1 MDRQTGTIP
10 TTDVPPATNAPAR
23 MYSASV
29 EGLVKIPASHDGLL
43 SSIIVPR
50 ANSTR
55 EIATLETAMQ
65 GLALDA
71 RHPVALELA
80 ASATSR
86 QFLVR
91 ATSEMAQRHL
101 ADQVQARYP
110 QATIQP
116 VTAGDDPLV
125 MRNAE
130 AVSVVELRA
139 GAAAYLPLRNWRER
153 ELLQEGADPLLGLL
167 AVFNHLPAGM
177 RVVVQL
183 ALLPASPTW
192 SHAYRRKAVEHP
204 LEPERLR
211 TRRELGGQSSGPGT
225 VQLIGMG
232 VLVALLLVWWRFQH
246 QLAARIPPWLL
257 HAGMAILHG
266 TTPQLTSAELATLAV
281 TGSGVLVACFCLAF
295 GALQIKTHLGGSPIY
310 DMRLVGEKTA
320 RPAYRVRLRL
330 FVFAPVPVYLRHSS
344 IASVTSA
351 GTSGDRTVKGAHCWL
366 SFVEY
371 CRCWRVNRAE
381 RQRFWQER
389 DEVLKHLSAAYRQ
402 YHTASGGYFIP
413 QHLSAAQALRLLE
426 PCTRRRFFT
435 RRCGWD
441 ADLHRSAHLL
451 SVADVAALWHLPQAN
466 DLADLP
472 YMERGRAR
480 TLLAPVLVTQGNGT
494 RIGTSSHAGHCVPV
508 FLPDECLRH
517 NLLAVASTGKGKSTL
532 FQHLAG
538 AIFAAR
544 ATTGAGGSAHGDTS
558 EGEGTGHAPGCS
570 LAFIEPHGDVI
581 HALLGRIPA
590 HERDNVVLV
599 DLANAE
605 YPVGLN
611 PLDMTGR
618 DRDKAVDNLI
628 TLAEHLWESSYG
640 SRTENVLEYALKT
653 LADVNER
660 LIESDP
666 QQGPDRQY
674 TLLDVV
680 PLLRQHSFRHAL
692 FEQVRDEMLLDWW
705 QHYYEPMDAHQQR
718 EVTSSVITK
727 LSKFASSRRARR
739 ILGQPRSTVDLNAII
754 RAGQI
759 LLVST
764 ASGVVG
770 TDLSELIGIVLL
782 GLFESALAEQA
793 SMPPEE
799 RRRYLVLIDEFQV
812 YRGANYQMMLAEL
825 RKYGGSFGL
834 ATQSLSYLDRLD
846 RTLRSTVLA
855 NIDHLFAFHMAG
867 EDARLLHELDGIVED
882 DITNLDDFQCYVKLS
897 LGGRRL
903 PVFSLNLDAPPG
915 SDEEVATAISQRSQ
929 QRDTRPVGVVD
940 ALIQQSRIRQQ
951 HPSSTP
957 RASRGRRKETQ
968 LMGEPQEPQADDA
981 TASNGAAPAGG
992 ATRKR
997 RKRGG
1002 SSRSRE
1008 AATMPVTYRHIIYDE
1023 EASASVTDHEEQA
1036 EEPTD
1041 DG

>member
-1 MDRQTGTIP
+1 MDGQSGTRP
-10 TTDVPPATNAPAR
+10 TTDASPITNAPAQR
-23 MYSASV
+23 HSAS
-29 EGLVKIPASHDGLL
+29 ASALAKTAVPQAGLL
-43 SSIIVPR
+43 ASLTVPR
-50 ANSTR
+50 ASSTR
-55 EIATLETAMQ
+55 EIAALETAMQ

-80 ASATSR
+80 ATATSR
-86 QFLVR
+86 QFLLR
-91 ATSEMAQRHL
+91 ATTPFAQQHL

-116 VTAGDDPLV
+116 VATEDDPLV
-125 MRNAE
+125 VRTGE
-130 AVSVVELRA
+130 TVSVVELRA
-139 GAAAYLPLRNWRER
+139 GAVAYLPLRTWRER
-153 ELLQEGADPLLGLL
+153 ELLQEGADPLLGVL
-167 AVFNHLPAGM
+167 AVFNHLPIQM
-177 RVVVQL
+177 RVVAQL

-192 SHAYRRKAVEHP
+192 SQPYRRKAVEHP
-204 LEPERLR
+204 LEPERVR
-211 TRRELGGQSSGPGT
+211 TRREMGGQTSGPGT
-225 VQLIGMG
+225 LQLIGMS
-232 VLVALLLVWWRFQH
+232 VLVALILLWWRFQH
-246 QLAARIPPWLL
+246 QVKAHLPPWLL
-257 HAGMAILHG
+257 QTGTSLVHG
-266 TTPQLTSAELATLAV
+266 KTPQLTSAQVASLAV
-281 TGSGVLVACFCLAF
+281 FGFGVLVGLFCFALVV
-295 GALQIKTHLGGSPIY
+295 LQIRSRFGSTPLY

-330 FVFAPVPVYLRHSS
+330 FVFETMPEPLPLQQVR
-344 IASVTSA
+344 ASTIV
-351 GTSGDRTVKGAHCWL
+351 
-366 SFVEY
+366 
-371 CRCWRVNRAE
+371 CWRKDGWSSLPERYRHWRATVRE
-381 RQRFWQER
+381 ARQHRQARSELL
-389 DEVLKHLSAAYRQ
+389 DHLTAAYRQ
-402 YHTASGGYFIP
+402 YHTAAGGYFVP
-413 QHLSAAQALRLLE
+413 QSLSAARIYRLLADCKRWE
-426 PCTRRRFFT
+426 SFVRRR
-435 RRCGWD
+435 GW
-441 ADLHRSAHLL
+441 ASDLQRSTHLL
-451 SVADVAALWHLPQAN
+451 SVADVAALWHLPQAH

-472 YMERGRAR
+472 YVERGRAR
-480 TLLAPVLVTQGNGT
+480 TLLAPVTLTQGNGT

-508 FLPDECLRH
+508 FLPEECLRH

-532 FQHLAG
+532 FQHLAA

-544 ATTGAGGSAHGDTS
+544 ATAGAQDGGRNTHEGSRAQTGN
-558 EGEGTGHAPGCS
+558 APGFS

-599 DLANAE
+599 DLANAD

-660 LIESDP
+660 LIETDP

-680 PLLRQHSFRHAL
+680 PLLRQHSFRHRL

-739 ILGQPRSTVDLNAII
+739 ILGQPRSTLDLNAII

-770 TDLSELIGIVLL
+770 ADLSELIGIVLL
-782 GLFESALAEQA
+782 GLFEAALAEQA
-793 SMPPEE
+793 SIPPEE

-812 YRGANYQMMLAEL
+812 YRGANYQSMLAEL

-867 EDARLLHELDGIVED
+867 EDARLLHELDGIAED

-903 PVFSLNLDAPPG
+903 PVFSLNLDAPPR
-915 SDEEVATAISQRSQ
+915 SDEKVATSVRLRSQ
-929 QRDTRPVGVVD
+929 QRDTRPVGVVEEM
-940 ALIQQSRIRQQ
+940 LRQSRVRQQ
-951 HPSSTP
+951 TVTSGTQSAPSGRRTP
-957 RASRGRRKETQ
+957 RRGEASASVEGVGQSAAE
-968 LMGEPQEPQADDA
+968 EPDNEEGKSQ
-981 TASNGAAPAGG
+981 
-992 ATRKR
+992 RR

-1002 SSRSRE
+1002 SSRHRQAE
-1008 AATMPVTYRHIIYDE
+1008 TVPRTYIHVMYDE
-1023 EASASVTDHEEQA
+1023 EPATGSAQHAPA
-1036 EEPTD
+1036 EEPASD
-1041 DG
+1041 V